1 MKTNGNGEEKVKTN
15 GNGEETLASGVVKMY
30 DKAYGADISK
40 VAGSGRNKRVLK
52 EDIVAYI

>member
-1 MKTNGNGEEKVKTN
+1 MKTN

-30 DKAYGADISK
+30 AKAYGADISK